1 MACGAV
7 TITSSDGDVQSDGCA
22 RWRIRTF
29 TATDACL
36 KTATTSRTVRWTS
49 DNTPPAFTG
58 TYGDVNLGC
67 NPENPSGSL
76 GSASATDAC
85 GAVTITSSD
94 GDVQSNGCARWRI
107 RTFTATDACLK
118 TATTSRTVR
127 WTSDNTP
134 PAFTGTYGD
143 VNLGCNPENP
153 GGSLGSASATDACGA
168 VTITSSDGDVQS
180 NGCARWRIRT
190 FTATDACLKTA
201 TTSRTVRWTSDNT
214 GPVITTG
221 GTTDNLGC
229 NPTASDINAALGTAT
244 ASDACGTVT
253 ITGQGAPPPPPGG
266 SCVASYKG
274 NNGGGNCPDSRWL
287 RSNRYNYLKLC
298 FILYCSTCCFEC
310 Y

>member
-1 MACGAV
+1 CTAPTPGT
-7 TITSSDGDVQSDGCA
+7 TIIPPTASDSPVVSDGCT
-22 RWRIRTF
+22 RTQTRTW
-29 TATDACL
+29 TAINACGNTS
-36 KTATTSRTVRWTS
+36 TASRTVTWKS
-49 DNTPPAFTG
+49 DVTPPAFTG

-67 NPENPSGSL
+67 NPENPGGSL
-76 GSASATDAC
+76 GSASATDGC

-94 GDVQSNGCARWRI
+94 GDVQSNDCARWRI

-153 GGSLGSASATDACGA
+153 GGSLGSASATDGCGA

-180 NGCARWRIRT
+180 NDCARWRIRT

-244 ASDACGTVT
+244 ASDTDGCGTATV
-253 ITGQGAPPPPPGG
+253 TGQGSLPP
-266 SCVASYKG
+266 
-274 NNGGGNCPDSRWL
+274 N
-287 RSNRYNYLKLC
+287 
-298 FILYCSTCCFEC
+298 
-310 Y
+310 